1 MTLASSPAFKFIYL
15 KRGRY
20 CLNLKWQHNCTP
32 GWIQDLR
39 DDGELQTGVR
49 RLSAVMGSKALG
61 LVLPAFHWCRARRGK
76 VEDSRWDGGGAALP
90 AHWTFLLFSSGK
102 IKTCL
107 DDYILHM
114 KRRSASSTEK
124 LQMNVMEKLDKNNER
139 EVKKLLFGQSRIHGA
154 QQILTWTSSRFANP
168 GQFPRRL

>member
-1 MTLASSPAFKFIYL
+1 MS
-15 KRGRY
+15 
-20 CLNLKWQHNCTP
+20 
-32 GWIQDLR
+32 
-39 DDGELQTGVR
+39 
-49 RLSAVMGSKALG
+49 
-61 LVLPAFHWCRARRGK
+61 GK
-76 VEDSRWDGGGAALP
+76 EREGGGLSLRWGWCCFASPLD
-90 AHWTFLLFSSGK
+90 FLLLSSGK

-107 DDYILHM
+107 DGYILHM